1 VIIYNNRKGKKMRKN
16 YLIRLKEAIIKKLYN
31 YTIYNR
37 LMRSFI
43 IAFVIPILL
52 IGGFN
57 GLYSFRKSEREA
69 QVFLEESSKQIS
81 NNISYYLYY
90 HMNLL
95 DEIATNPQIISNLS
109 IYESSDW
116 NVKSDIEN
124 HIRLV
129 IGHTFG
135 ASNAI
140 NACEI
145 VTQKK
150 SYFYYLSPVSNGNFK
165 TSSILSQDARDVKMT
180 VSRKEVP
187 SDRNYY
193 VILTREIFQNNEKS
207 IGNIVTALDLSYFN
221 KACYE
226 NVTNLLNEVLIIDE
240 NNIIVSASNEELVRT
255 EFREESFRVMS
266 ISTRI
271 PNTKLTIVNQM
282 PMATLLKSAIIQ
294 TGFTLVAALLFAFLS
309 LFLVLLFTRS
319 ISSPIKTLIKEM
331 NKPDVHKYIQDDGAD
346 EYHLIIDGFNQMNEH
361 IVHAIEGQYEM
372 QLQES
377 ELKELQKEAELS
389 ALQQQIN
396 PHFLYNTLESIYWN
410 CQLEGEEEIGDIVN
424 ALSNYLRVI
433 IDKGREDVTIEM
445 EVESVNNYI
454 FLQNKRFG
462 NRVSVTWNV
471 SKQMRSL
478 KIIKLAIH
486 PIVEDVLVANLN
498 DIEEQIDATITI
510 TQDKQDIHVIMEGNA
525 VTYFLGVKDDSLENM
540 NGINSVDE
548 RLKLYFGEAYGV
560 VLDEEISKINVCI
573 PMSKQNEGE
582 SYDR

>member
-1 VIIYNNRKGKKMRKN
+1 MRKN
-16 YLIRLKEAIIKKLYN
+16 YLIRLKGAIIRKLYN
-31 YTIYNR
+31 YSIYNR

-43 IAFVIPILL
+43 IAFVIPILF

-95 DEIATNPQIISNLS
+95 EEIATNPQIISNLS

-150 SYFYYLSPVSNGNFK
+150 SYFYYLSPVSNGSFK
-165 TSSILSQDARDVKMT
+165 TSSILSQDARDVQMT

-193 VILTREIFQNNEKS
+193 VIFTREIFQNNEKG
-207 IGNIVTALDLSYFN
+207 IGNIVAALDLSYFD

-266 ISTRI
+266 ISTQI

-294 TGFTLVAALLFAFLS
+294 TGFTLVAALFFAFLS

-319 ISSPIKTLIKEM
+319 ISSPIKTLIREM

-471 SKQMRSL
+471 SKQIRNL

-498 DIEEQIDATITI
+498 DIEENIDATITI
-510 TQDKQDIHVIMEGNA
+510 TRDQKDIHVMMEGNA
-525 VTYFLGVKDDSLENM
+525 VTYFLGVHDDSLETM

-560 VLDEEISKINVCI
+560 ILDEETFKIKVSIPISKQ
-573 PMSKQNEGE
+573 SQGGA
-582 SYDR
+582 YD

>member
-1 VIIYNNRKGKKMRKN
+1 MRKN

-31 YTIYNR
+31 YSIYNR

-95 DEIATNPQIISNLS
+95 DEVATNPQIISNLS

-135 ASNAI
+135 ASKAI

-165 TSSILSQDARDVKMT
+165 TSSILSQDARDVQMT
-180 VSRKEVP
+180 VNRKEVP

-207 IGNIVTALDLSYFN
+207 IGNIVAALDLSYFD

-226 NVTNLLNEVLIIDE
+226 NVTNLLNEILIIDE

-361 IVHAIEGQYEM
+361 LVHAIEGQYEM

-424 ALSNYLRVI
+424 ALSTYLRVI

-471 SKQMRSL
+471 SKQIRSL

-498 DIEEQIDATITI
+498 DIEENIDASITI
-510 TQDKQDIHVIMEGNA
+510 TQDKQDIHVTMEGNA
-525 VTYFLGVKDDSLENM
+525 VTYFLRLNDDSLETM

-560 VLDEEISKINVCI
+560 VLDEETFKIKVSIPISKQ
-573 PMSKQNEGE
+573 SKGE
-582 SYDR
+582 SYD

>member
-1 VIIYNNRKGKKMRKN
+1 MRKN

-31 YTIYNR
+31 YSIYNR

-95 DEIATNPQIISNLS
+95 DEVATNPQIISNLS

-135 ASNAI
+135 ASKAI

-165 TSSILSQDARDVKMT
+165 TSSILSQDARDVQMT
-180 VSRKEVP
+180 VNRKEVP

-207 IGNIVTALDLSYFN
+207 IGNIVAALDLSYFD

-226 NVTNLLNEVLIIDE
+226 NVTNLLNEILIIDE

>member
-1 VIIYNNRKGKKMRKN
+1 MRKN
-16 YLIRLKEAIIKKLYN
+16 YLLLAKETIIKKLYN

-43 IAFVIPILL
+43 IAFVIPILF

-57 GLYSFRKSEREA
+57 GLYSFQKNEKEA
-69 QVFLEESSKQIS
+69 RLFLEESSKQIS

-90 HMNLL
+90 HLNLL
-95 DEIATNPQIISNLS
+95 EEVATNPQIIHNLS
-109 IYESSDW
+109 IYEESDW
-116 NVKSDIEN
+116 NVKSNIEN

-145 VTQKK
+145 VTRKG

-165 TSSILSQDARDVKMT
+165 GSHILSQDARDVQMM

-193 VILTREIFQNNEKS
+193 VILTREVFLEGEES
-207 IGNIVTALDLSYFN
+207 IANIVTALDLTYFN

-240 NNIIVSASNEELVRT
+240 NNIIVSASNDQLVRT
-255 EFREESFRVMS
+255 EFKEERFNVMS
-266 ISTRI
+266 ISTKI
-271 PNTKLTIVNQM
+271 PDTNLTIVNQM
-282 PMATLLKSAIIQ
+282 PMGTLLKSAIIQ
-294 TGFTLVAALLFAFLS
+294 TVFTLITAIFFALLS
-309 LFLVLLFTRS
+309 LVLVILFTKS
-319 ISSPIKTLIKEM
+319 ISSPIKNLIKEM
-331 NKPDVHKYIQDDGAD
+331 NKPDVHKYVQDNGAD
-346 EYHLIIDGFNQMNEH
+346 EYHRIIDGFNQMNTH
-361 IVHAIEGQYEM
+361 IVEAIQGQYEV

-433 IDKGREDVTIEM
+433 IDKGREHVTIEM
-445 EVESVNNYI
+445 EVESINNYI

-462 NRVSVTWNV
+462 NRVNLTWDVPKDIRN
-471 SKQMRSL
+471 L
-478 KIIKLAIH
+478 KILKLTIH

-498 DIEEQIDATITI
+498 DIEEEIEATIKI
-510 TQDKQDIHVIMEGNA
+510 LQDNQDICVYMNESA
-525 VTYFLGVKDDSLENM
+525 VAYFLDSNDYSAQKM

-548 RLKLYFGEAYGV
+548 RLKLYYGNKYGV
-560 VLDEEISKINVCI
+560 DLDDKALNIKVTI
-573 PMSKQNEGE
+573 PIGMQNEGE
-582 SYDR
+582 IYDR

>member
-1 VIIYNNRKGKKMRKN
+1 MQKN
-16 YLIRLKEAIIKKLYN
+16 YFIRAKEAIIKKLYN

-43 IAFVIPILL
+43 IAFVVPILL
-52 IGGFN
+52 IGGLN
-57 GLYSFRKSEREA
+57 GIYSFHKNEKEA
-69 QVFLEESSKQIS
+69 RVFLEESSAQIS

-95 DEIATNPQIISNLS
+95 EEVATNPQIIHNLA
-109 IYESSDW
+109 IYETSDW
-116 NVKSDIEN
+116 NVKSSIEN

-145 VTQKK
+145 VTKK
-150 SYFYYLSPVSNGNFK
+150 GSYFYYLSPVSNGNFNK
-165 TSSILSQDARDVKMT
+165 SNILSQDAREVQMM

-193 VILTREIFQNNEKS
+193 VILMREIFQNEGKS
-207 IGNIVTALDLSYFN
+207 IGNIVTALDLTYFN

-240 NNIIVSASNEELVRT
+240 NNIIVSASNEQLVRT
-255 EFREESFRVMS
+255 EFKKERFNIMS
-266 ISTRI
+266 ISTKI
-271 PNTKLTIVNQM
+271 PNTNLTIVNQM
-282 PMATLLKSAIIQ
+282 PMGTLLKSAIIQ
-294 TGFTLVAALLFAFLS
+294 TVFTLVTAIVFALLS
-309 LFLVLLFTRS
+309 LILVIFFTKS

-331 NKPDVHKYIQDDGAD
+331 NKPDVNKYVSDDGAD
-346 EYHLIIDGFNQMNEH
+346 EYHQIINGFNQMNKH
-361 IVHAIEGQYEM
+361 IVEAIQGQYEV

-377 ELKELQKEAELS
+377 ALKELQKEAELS

-433 IDKGREDVTIEM
+433 IDKGREHVTIEM

-462 NRVSVTWNV
+462 NRVKVTWNV
-471 SKQMRSL
+471 PKDIRNL

-486 PIVEDVLVANLN
+486 PIVEDVLVTNLN
-498 DIEEQIDATITI
+498 DIEEEIDATITI
-510 TQDKQDIHVIMEGNA
+510 DQNNADVYVLMNGEA
-525 VTYFLGVKDDSLENM
+525 VTYFLKNTDDTIEKM
-540 NGINSVDE
+540 NGMNSVDE
-548 RLKLYFGEAYGV
+548 RLKLYYGNKYGV
-560 VLDEEISKINVCI
+560 VLDYEALNIKVIIPIN
-573 PMSKQNEGE
+573 KQNEGE
-582 SYDR
+582 AYA